1 MHAIHPRQSAR
12 ARLCPERRTHPADI
26 WPQPLVGAGTVALAL
41 PLLAAAWTGTPGVTG
56 ASRASVLLALGLVA
70 ATVAAYQFPLHLHR
84 HAKVY
89 MASVP
94 YYLLAVCA
102 PPALAAT
109 AAAVGA
115 LAGEL
120 SVRARR
126 GNRASAVA
134 SEVGRRA
141 LVVLL
146 GALVAHLPGSLTAH
160 TLALVGTAVTL
171 GAGDIA
177 TAPLVLAPMNG
188 ARPLRTVV
196 AVAREA
202 YLMEGAQYLLALLGA
217 LAAERQGW
225 AVLLLA
231 APTTLVYL
239 AFRNVARAHE
249 ARQAAEAAQAQAE
262 AARQVAEAA
271 TRTRDDFLTG
281 AAHELRTPL
290 TNILGRGDLMRA
302 RLDTLE
308 GPTGDWLRGQA
319 RSLRAS
325 AERLAATVEEMT
337 DVAQAHLGQPA
348 SLHRDRVDVGALA
361 HAVTGAMAGRAAPVL
376 TQAAPGVVVE
386 GDRAALTRVLQTI
399 IGQACRDSPAPTPI
413 RVEVGVRGPW
423 AVLTVC
429 DRGAGIPAADLPH
442 LFTPFHGVAGAL
454 GATGA
459 GLGLAGAK
467 VIVEQHGGAI
477 RVESAVGVGTTVTIL
492 LPCAC
497 GTGRDQGDAAMLA
510 GVEKRG
516 ASAQGELASP
526 SYPSG
531 KASAKDAARAP

>member
-1 MHAIHPRQSAR
+1 MRALHPRQSAR
-12 ARLCPERRTHPADI
+12 ARVRSGRRTRLTDI
-26 WPQPLVGAGTVALAL
+26 WPQPLVGVGTVAFAL
-41 PLLAAAWTGTPGVTG
+41 PLLAAAWAGTPGVAG
-56 ASRASVLLALGLVA
+56 ASRATVPLALGLIA

-94 YYLLAVCA
+94 YYLLAVFA

-109 AAAVGA
+109 AAAVAA
-115 LAGEL
+115 LASEV

-126 GNRASAVA
+126 GNPASAVA

-146 GALVAHLPGSLTAH
+146 GALVAHLPGPPTAH
-160 TLALVGTAVTL
+160 TLALVGAAVTL

-177 TAPLVLAPMNG
+177 TAPLVLAPMSG

-196 AVAREA
+196 AIAREA
-202 YLMEGAQYLLALLGA
+202 SLMEGAQYLLALLGA

-231 APTTLVYL
+231 APTALVYL

-262 AARQVAEAA
+262 AARHVAEAA

-290 TNILGRGDLMRA
+290 TNILGRSDLMRA

-325 AERLAATVEEMT
+325 AERLATTVEEMT
-337 DVAQAHLGQPA
+337 AVAQAHLGQPA
-348 SLHRDRVDVGALA
+348 PLHRDRVDVGALA
-361 HAVTGAMAGRAAPVL
+361 HAVAGTMAGRPAPVL
-376 TQAAPGVVVE
+376 TQATPGVIVE

-399 IGQACRDSPAPTPI
+399 IAQACRDSASATPI
-413 RVEVGVRGPW
+413 RVEVATRGSW
-423 AVLTVC
+423 VVLAVC

-442 LFTPFHGVAGAL
+442 LFTPFHGVAEAL
-454 GATGA
+454 GLTGT

-467 VIVEQHGGAI
+467 AIVEQHGGTI
-477 RVESAVGVGTTVTIL
+477 RVESDVGVGTSVTIR

-497 GTGRDQGDAAMLA
+497 STGQDQGDAATLA

-516 ASAQGELASP
+516 ASAQGELAAP
-526 SYPSG
+526 SYPGG
-531 KASAKDAARAP
+531 KASAKDGAHAL